1 MTYFSI
7 KRHLVSTIRQG
18 NWGILT
24 IIFINLISPTIS
36 SLLGLVIN
44 LKYPKMDATSDTEV
58 VKQSI
63 SSMISVLS
71 GMVIAIII
79 GALYLATLF
88 GYIKV
93 SINNMLILCLVGLI
107 IMMIVLVLILN
118 HYGVTR
124 YREIEV

>member
-1 MTYFSI
+1 
-7 KRHLVSTIRQG
+7 
-18 NWGILT
+18 
-24 IIFINLISPTIS
+24 
-36 SLLGLVIN
+36 
-44 LKYPKMDATSDTEV
+44 MDATSDTEV

-79 GALYLATLF
+79 GALCLATLF

-118 HYGVTR
+118 HYGVKR
-124 YREIEV
+124 YRIYYIKWRVGI